1 MKILTRDDIDGLLD
15 WRSVMEAMR
24 AAHARPRP
32 AIGDR
37 LLKREDRA
45 FLVRLA
51 WMPEWVGLKAV
62 TVFPANVGR
71 TPPLPS
77 VQGQFLLFDG
87 DTGAVV
93 AVLDGSALT
102 RWKTAADS
110 ALGSDL
116 LSRRDVRTLCMV
128 GAGAQAEPLIR
139 AHLEARPGIER
150 ILLWNR
156 TPAGA
161 ERLAGA
167 IAGLGREVRV
177 AGDLAA
183 AVAGSGIVCCATMA
197 TTPVVRGD
205 WLSPGTH
212 LDLVGAYRPDMR
224 EADDRALLRGSL
236 FVDARETTIGEIG
249 ELMIPMAAGVIDESA
264 VRGDLYD
271 LAAGAPGRRSDE
283 EITIFKNGGG
293 AHLDLMVAALAYERS
308 RA

>member
-1 MKILTRDDIDGLLD
+1 MLLALFIVPAFLRARPTTRVLFALLAAAVAAVTYAAGNAWPIWQGLHN
-15 WRSVMEAMR
+15 AMLLGAFLCVLQLLR
-24 AAHARPRP
+24 TIAHAGP
-32 AIGDR
+32 AIREVRQR
-37 LLKREDRA
+37 LAPLDPRQVEGG
-45 FLVRLA
+45 FLVGAFGLGSFLSFGAHAVLA
-51 WMPEWVGLKAV
+51 PLLLPEVDERGRREAALASVRGISFAAFWSPFFVGVAYV
-62 TVFPANVGR
+62 TLQMQDVPAGTVI
-71 TPPLPS
+71 
-77 VQGQFLLFDG
+77 LLG
-87 DTGAVV
+87 LAV
-93 AVLDGSALT
+93 AVLA
-102 RWKTAADS
+102 
-110 ALGSDL
+110 
-116 LSRRDVRTLCMV
+116 
-128 GAGAQAEPLIR
+128 
-139 AHLEARPGIER
+139 
-150 ILLWNR
+150 
-156 TPAGA
+156 
-161 ERLAGA
+161 
-167 IAGLGREVRV
+167 V